1 MLTDTQREMISY
13 QIGRLIDI
21 LTYIFV
27 RRLPKDKQSYNKVAE
42 IIDRAISNEYQSV
55 PYTRNSVNTTYNQSI
70 IAHELNGIFNPDLQ
84 VLQTLHIIN
93 NPRDVGT
100 ASISDEITLHEIS
113 GEIREY
119 ALQILPR
126 NLEKYPAL
134 IRYMGYEDKVRETAN
149 EPRREMVLSG
159 SPS

>member
-1 MLTDTQREMISY
+1 MLTDTQRAMISY
-13 QIGRLIDI
+13 QIERLIDI
-21 LTYIFV
+21 LTYILV
-27 RRLPKDKQSYNKVAE
+27 RRLPKDKQSYNGVAE
-42 IIDRAISNEYQSV
+42 IIGRAISNEYQSV
-55 PYTRNSVNTTYNQSI
+55 PYTRNSVNTAYGQSI

-84 VLQTLHIIN
+84 VLQTLRIIN

-100 ASISDEITLHEIS
+100 ANISDEITLHEIS

-126 NLEKYPAL
+126 HLKRYPSL
-134 IRYMGYEDKVRETAN
+134 IECIGYEDKVRETTN